1 MMSCKR
7 DSGLRRVTALTL
19 SALMLQAALAPAAVQ
34 AAAALR
40 GSAADGPLS
49 AQQQPQQDRM
59 LIGVLPLDANNV
71 DAGEAAAIADRLRL
85 YLGRAEAG
93 GRRMFQ
99 VIERQQMETIMEEL
113 GFQLSGACD
122 TDECVVQVG
131 KILGARKM
139 VAGSVSKVGNL
150 YSLQV
155 RIVDIESSRIEDSAF
170 ADRNGIELVL
180 QEATQD
186 VANQLANFVAG
197 QLQPEPV
204 PVQQPVV
211 EQPPVQEEAQPPAEE
226 PVEQMQTERGG
237 SKWWL
242 WALLIGGV
250 GGGAAIALGGGGE
263 PGGGGPVP
271 ISAPPTRPVPPL

>member
-7 DSGLRRVTALTL
+7 DSTGRRVTAVTL
-19 SALMLQAALAPAAVQ
+19 CVLMLQAALAPAVAL
-34 AAAALR
+34 AAASPGVPPG
-40 GSAADGPLS
+40 GSGPN
-49 AQQQPQQDRM
+49 QQEQQDRM

-71 DAGEAAAIADRLRL
+71 DAGEASAIADRLRL
-85 YLGRAEAG
+85 YLGRVEVNG
-93 GRRMFQ
+93 QRMFQ

-170 ADRNGIELVL
+170 SDRNGIELVL
-180 QEATQD
+180 TEATQD
-186 VANQLANFVAG
+186 VANQLAASVAG
-197 QLQPEPV
+197 QVEQE

-211 EQPPVQEEAQPPAEE
+211 QQPPVQEQQPAVEE
-226 PVEQMQTERGG
+226 QGEQTPTGEVKR

-242 WALLIGGV
+242 WALLVGGV
-250 GGGAAIALGGGGE
+250 GGGAAIALGGGG
-263 PGGGGPVP
+263 GGDTGGGPDI
-271 ISAPPTRPVPPL
+271 ISTPPSRPVPPL